1 MRDGCL
7 APSSPE
13 QTRAPPPRA
22 LPPSPCAARP
32 RTPLPSPTSGGVE
45 TARRG
50 RRCSK
55 CSRKTR
61 DRPSRRA
68 PASARRGAGSR
79 QGTQRRRAVHL
90 THTRLTRDSRHH
102 PGPAGARGVSPGASL
117 FRKRKG
123 YAARSSSLPPGW
135 GQNLVLNLHA
145 TGADGPPTCQAQCW
159 CGRQH
164 GRSRAPALAGLTVQG
179 SGRKGTGT
187 RRAGCG
193 VRVGAQGTA
202 APGADAGCAPRAHGV
217 DGAVGGRFG
226 ISAGGGGNSHTM
238 MPCAPKIT

>member
-1 MRDGCL
+1 MHGPWARGPTEGQPQAHPSRWGADSLVPQFPCENSGNSSACLTSQGEGAEADPRLSSVPFLKRPRCLKKQTTNCYATVTTLCLPWRKPHTEETQIQGQGRTKAEGAVMKDGCL

-79 QGTQRRRAVHL
+79 QGTQ
-90 THTRLTRDSRHH
+90 
-102 PGPAGARGVSPGASL
+102 
-117 FRKRKG
+117 
-123 YAARSSSLPPGW
+123 
-135 GQNLVLNLHA
+135 
-145 TGADGPPTCQAQCW
+145 
-159 CGRQH
+159 
-164 GRSRAPALAGLTVQG
+164 
-179 SGRKGTGT
+179 
-187 RRAGCG
+187 
-193 VRVGAQGTA
+193 
-202 APGADAGCAPRAHGV
+202 
-217 DGAVGGRFG
+217 
-226 ISAGGGGNSHTM
+226 
-238 MPCAPKIT
+238 